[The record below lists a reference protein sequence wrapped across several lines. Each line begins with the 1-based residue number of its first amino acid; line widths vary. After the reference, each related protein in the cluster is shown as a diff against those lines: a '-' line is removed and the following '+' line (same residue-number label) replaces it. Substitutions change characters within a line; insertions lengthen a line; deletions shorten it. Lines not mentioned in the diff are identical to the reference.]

1 MSTRRASLP
10 GATVSRWRV
19 PSALSQV
26 PTRGWL
32 ERMIIRRVLMGRLA
46 ATLHKTAEDVK
57 VDVDLAT

>member
-1 MSTRRASLP
+1 
-10 GATVSRWRV
+10 
-19 PSALSQV
+19 V